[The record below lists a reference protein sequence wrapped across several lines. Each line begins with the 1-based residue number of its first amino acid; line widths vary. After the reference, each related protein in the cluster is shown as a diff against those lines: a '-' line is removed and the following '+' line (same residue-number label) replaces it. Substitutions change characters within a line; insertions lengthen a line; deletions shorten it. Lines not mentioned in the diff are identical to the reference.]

1 MLLQICSTIYFS
13 GFSVES
19 DPLQLR
25 VAVGSSK
32 RLSGGEVYD
41 VKTIYVHEKYS
52 SLTLEH
58 DIAMIVTSTKMK
70 FDKNVGA
77 VFIPEPNFR
86 LPVGTVALVSGYG
99 VTTVS
104 IRVYRTTT

>member
-1 MLLQICSTIYFS
+1 MIAVLLTNLFS
-13 GFSVES
+13 GFSVQS

-41 VKTIYVHEKYS
+41 VKTVYVHEKYS
-52 SLTLEH
+52 SLTLEN
-58 DIAMIVTSTKMK
+58 DIAMIVTSKKMK

-77 VFIPEPNFR
+77 VFIPEPNFS
-86 LPVGTVALVSGYG
+86 LPVGTAALVSGYG

-104 IRVYRTTT
+104 IRIYRTTT